1 MYPRAMTAPSEP
13 LLRLAQYI
21 ERRITAL
28 ALEYAEVCRL
38 ADISDETLSNIR
50 KGNRARGSTYRKL
63 ERALQWQEGGVAAII
78 DGREPVVVDSR
89 GTQPGSPSGSPTLE
103 QELELASRL
112 MAAQVRELGLSP
124 EEAAE
129 AWRRAQGRITQSHKA
144 TTSPTS
150 EALTES
156 PRRHHAG

>member
-13 LLRLAQYI
+13 LARLAQYI

-50 KGNRARGSTYRKL
+50 KGNKARGSTYRKL
-63 ERALQWQEGGVAAII
+63 ERALQWQQGGIATIL
-78 DGREPVVVDSR
+78 DGGEPTAVSS
-89 GTQPGSPSGSPTLE
+89 GGAQIGSSSSAPTLE
-103 QELELASRL
+103 QELELAGRL

-124 EEAAE
+124 EEADE
-129 AWRRAQGRITQSHKA
+129 AWRRAQERIAIRIGSA
-144 TTSPTS
+144 Y
-150 EALTES
+150 
-156 PRRHHAG
+156 